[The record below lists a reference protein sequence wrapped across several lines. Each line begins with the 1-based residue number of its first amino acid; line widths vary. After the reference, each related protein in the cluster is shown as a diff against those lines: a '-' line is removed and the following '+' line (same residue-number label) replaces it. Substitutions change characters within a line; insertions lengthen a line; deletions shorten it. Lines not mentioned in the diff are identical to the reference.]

1 MHQTAICAC
10 DHIQRGRSRFG
21 GCKCSAF
28 FIRRCVFAWRS
39 GHIATIRRMHH
50 IVVAYR
56 GALRWSLLPV
66 FLFFCTAPAA
76 ARLTY
81 ICAGGWGGDGT
92 VSARSLEKCV
102 SVGSPRVYVV
112 IFMLEPEQ
120 PPPPPPPSLP
130 VILCISLELRLMGLP
145 GSNVVML
152 WNPEI
157 ESHIIIRPQTP
168 ILLKSH
174 NNNNKKILLLDFNLI

>member
-1 MHQTAICAC
+1 
-10 DHIQRGRSRFG
+10 
-21 GCKCSAF
+21 
-28 FIRRCVFAWRS
+28 
-39 GHIATIRRMHH
+39 MHH

-81 ICAGGWGGDGT
+81 ICAGGWGGDGI

-112 IFMLEPEQ
+112 IFMLEPEH
-120 PPPPPPPSLP
+120 PPPSLP

-168 ILLKSH
+168 ILLRSH
-174 NNNNKKILLLDFNLI
+174 NKRKKKSPAPRF

>member
-1 MHQTAICAC
+1 M
-10 DHIQRGRSRFG
+10 QRVFHTTVCFCMAQWAYSNHPTDASYSSSLSR
-21 GCKCSAF
+21 CTPLEPAA
-28 FIRRCVFAWRS
+28 CVFVFLHSSGCRS
-39 GHIATIRRMHH
+39 PNLH
-50 IVVAYR
+50 
-56 GALRWSLLPV
+56 LRWWLGRRWHRQCALTGKMRFCWFSSCLRCYLYAGARATTTTTTSL
-66 FLFFCTAPAA
+66 
-76 ARLTY
+76 
-81 ICAGGWGGDGT
+81 
-92 VSARSLEKCV
+92 
-102 SVGSPRVYVV
+102 
-112 IFMLEPEQ
+112 
-120 PPPPPPPSLP
+120 PPSLP